1 LAQVLRQLPPQKKHE
16 ELLVG
21 NESSDDAGIYQLTDE
36 IALVQTVDYFTPVVD
51 DPYLFGQIAAANA
64 LSDVYAMGGSP
75 KTVMNIVGFPIK
87 KLGGDVL
94 ARILAGAQ
102 SKVEEAGAVTVGGH
116 SIDDQEPKFG
126 LSVTGIVH
134 PRKYWTNNGSAP
146 GDALVLTKPVGV
158 GILTTGIKRQAVTK
172 EQENEVVDTM
182 RMLNKEASEVLRDY
196 PVNAVTDVTG
206 FGLLGHAFEMANG
219 SDVSIHISYDSIP
232 QLPGTKEL
240 ASEGIIPGG
249 SKANHHWLRDAVL
262 FDPGLTTEDQLI
274 LCDSITSGGLL
285 ISMPKEH
292 AENYQEEM
300 ASRSLDAWI
309 IGEVTDKADNRLYVS
324 K

>member
-1 LAQVLRQLPPQKKHE
+1 MRQLPPQTKHE

-21 NESSDDAGIYQLTDE
+21 NESADDAGIYQLTDE

-64 LSDVYAMGGSP
+64 LSDVYAMGGTP

-94 ARILAGAQ
+94 ASILAGAQ
-102 SKVEEAGAVTVGGH
+102 SKVTEAGAVTVGGH

-126 LSVTGIVH
+126 LSVTGVVH
-134 PRKYWTNNGSAP
+134 PRKYWTNIGAAP
-146 GDALVLTKPVGV
+146 GDAIVLTKPIGV

-172 EQENEVVDTM
+172 VQENEVVEAM
-182 RMLNKEASEVLRDY
+182 RTLNKEASEVLRDY
-196 PVNAVTDVTG
+196 PANAVTDVTG
-206 FGLLGHAFEMANG
+206 FGLMGHAFEMAGG
-219 SDVSIHISYDSIP
+219 SDVTLHINYDSIP

-240 ASEGIIPGG
+240 ALKGIIPGG
-249 SKANHHWLRDAVL
+249 SKANHQWLKDDVL
-262 FDPGLTTEDQLI
+262 FDPVLTLEDQLI

-285 ISMPKEH
+285 ISMPKEQ
-292 AENYQEEM
+292 AKRYQEEM
-300 ASRSLDAWI
+300 KRRSLHAWI
-309 IGEVTDKADNRLYVS
+309 IGEVTEKADKRLYVT